1 MPTGDNLPPWER
13 SKLHSAA
20 MGDNVENHPGRKKKR
35 EDKATKLRE
44 ILQKYG
50 KVQMKEYM
58 DMVAAFYNS

>member
-1 MPTGDNLPPWER
+1 
-13 SKLHSAA
+13 